1 MAEVVIYTNRGCHYC
16 VMAKHYL
23 DSKKVQYTEKKLG
36 KSRSV
41 DQEFAVMTNNAKK
54 IPQIFIAGEWIGGYE
69 ELLKY
74 DKAGELDWRLGLED
88 KPKVRF
94 VQKITRLFKGEKY

>member
-23 DSKKVQYTEKKLG
+23 DSKKIQYIEKKLG

-74 DKAGELDWRLGLED
+74 DNAGELCLLYTSPSPRDH
-88 KPKVRF
+88 
-94 VQKITRLFKGEKY
+94 

>member
-23 DSKKVQYTEKKLG
+23 DSKKVQYIEKKLG
-36 KSRSV
+36 KSRSR

-74 DKAGELDWRLGLED
+74 DNAGELNWRLGLED
-88 KPKVRF
+88 KPKVGF
-94 VQKITRLFKGEKY
+94 VQKIARLFKGEKY